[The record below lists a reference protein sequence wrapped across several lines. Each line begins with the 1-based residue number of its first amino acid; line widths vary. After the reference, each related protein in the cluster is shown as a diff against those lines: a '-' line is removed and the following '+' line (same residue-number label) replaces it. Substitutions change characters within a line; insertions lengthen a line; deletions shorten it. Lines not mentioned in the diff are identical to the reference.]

1 MGSYGSGTS
10 MNIWAAAPATI
21 LAALIAFQGG
31 YYPALCALAVI
42 AFSLLALACAA
53 VRRGKW
59 KAFATTGAGASRNE
73 KSGCTSPLLAISAAI
88 AICLLAWCAARPFL
102 DEIASYETLAAMA
115 RPALAI
121 ATATYWLQ
129 LSQAEKRSA
138 IQLIAYE
145 GVLFSV
151 VALLM
156 FARVL
161 PYPGAVVDG
170 RLQFT
175 FQYANTAGAYFAVMS
190 CLVWSQARTRAAK
203 ALVTAPIICTALTQ
217 SMGTFTV
224 IAIVGCAW
232 VLKNLKLTRLKRDNA
247 TQTKA
252 STSKIAIAVLGIGAL
267 AVFAICIGA
276 PDRLDSALQT
286 GMERLIQTIDGTRAL
301 ASAPHIGIGP
311 QQWRVVHPRV
321 QSAQY
326 TANVI
331 HNSYLGFTLSYGL
344 IGTTLAVLC
353 MVTLW
358 KGTLKATED
367 RIPGTHAAATLL
379 LLHALVDFD
388 LAFGSII
395 MLLVLALLSN
405 RELASTACT
414 ASSTPDQRARVRFL
428 LPAALV
434 IILLACGASAL
445 TFDVRENQILTD
457 IQALGPHAASQQ
469 IAKDPLA
476 CRDQTVRAR
485 LYQCCTRQDE
495 CEAVLKLQRRDPITV
510 STPGMTAL
518 ARCLYT
524 ADRPE
529 EAELVLLRALQA
541 QPYNIAAYTQAA
553 DLFARYDVSEQTEQ
567 RYETLRTR
575 SMDYLS
581 TWPANLLNNQ
591 QEPPR
596 IEAQQP

>member
-42 AFSLLALACAA
+42 AFSLLALARTV

-59 KAFATTGAGASRNE
+59 KTFATKVAGASRNE
-73 KSGCTSPLLAISAAI
+73 NSGCTPPLFAISAAI
-88 AICLLAWCAARPFL
+88 ATCLLAWCAARPFL
-102 DEIASYETLAAMA
+102 DGIASYETLAAMA

-190 CLVWSQARTRAAK
+190 CLIWSQARTRAAK

-217 SMGTFTV
+217 SMGTFAV

-232 VLKNLKLTRLKRDNA
+232 ALKKLKLTRMKQDNA
-247 TQTKA
+247 SQTKA
-252 STSKIAIAVLGIGAL
+252 TSSKIAIAVLGIGTL
-267 AVFAICIGA
+267 AVFAVCIGT
-276 PDRLDSALQT
+276 PDRIDSALQT
-286 GMERLIQTIDGTRAL
+286 GAERLIQTMDGTRAL
-301 ASAPHIGIGP
+301 TAEPLIGIGP
-311 QQWRVVHPRV
+311 QQWRVLHPRA

-326 TANVI
+326 TANVV

-344 IGTTLAVLC
+344 IGTALAVLC
-353 MVTLW
+353 IATLW
-358 KGTLKATED
+358 NGTVKATEN
-367 RIPGTHAAATLL
+367 RIPGTYAAAALL

-388 LAFGSII
+388 LSFGSVIV
-395 MLLVLALLSN
+395 LLVLMLLSN
-405 RELASTACT
+405 RAPASSESASGFPANTITHVSVAAYAVLGIALLAS
-414 ASSTPDQRARVRFL
+414 
-428 LPAALV
+428 
-434 IILLACGASAL
+434 GASAL
-445 TFDVRENQILTD
+445 SFDVRENQFLSD
-457 IQALGPHAASQQ
+457 IQALGPRSASRQVAA
-469 IAKDPLA
+469 DPLA
-476 CRDQTVRAR
+476 RNDQTLRTR
-485 LYQCCTRQDE
+485 LYQSCATPDE
-495 CEAVLKLQRRDPITV
+495 CEAAIELYDAFPLTV
-510 STPGMTAL
+510 ATPGMTAL

-529 EAELVLLRALQA
+529 EAELLLLHALQA
-541 QPYNIAAYTQAA
+541 QPYNVAAYTQAA

-567 RYETLRTR
+567 RYETLRMR
-575 SMDYLS
+575 SMDYLAA
-581 TWPANLLNNQ
+581 WPANLLDNQ

>member
-1 MGSYGSGTS
+1 MG
-10 MNIWAAAPATI
+10 MATT
-21 LAALIAFQGG
+21 
-31 YYPALCALAVI
+31 ALAV
-42 AFSLLALACAA
+42 LAAMRARRWHHFERDASNAPHGSKTLIAA
-53 VRRGKW
+53 V
-59 KAFATTGAGASRNE
+59 
-73 KSGCTSPLLAISAAI
+73 AI

-102 DEIASYETLAAMA
+102 DGIDSYETLAAMA

-129 LSQAEKRSA
+129 LSQAEKHSA

-175 FQYANTAGAYFAVMS
+175 FQYANTAGVYFTVMS
-190 CLVWSQARTRAAK
+190 CLIWSQARTRGIK
-203 ALVTAPIICTALTQ
+203 ALAALPLACALLTQ
-217 SMGTFTV
+217 SMGTFAAIV
-224 IAIVGCAW
+224 IVGCAW
-232 VLKNLKLTRLKRDNA
+232 ALKKLKLTRMKQENVA
-247 TQTKA
+247 QTKA
-252 STSKIAIAVLGIGAL
+252 TVSKIAIAVLGIGAL
-267 AVFAICIGA
+267 AVLAACIGA
-276 PDRLDSALQT
+276 PDRIDSALQT
-286 GMERLIQTIDGTRAL
+286 GAERLIQTMDGTRAL
-301 ASAPHIGIGP
+301 TVEPLIGIGP

-331 HNSYLGFTLSYGL
+331 HNSYLGFALSYGL
-344 IGTTLAVLC
+344 IGTALAVLC

-358 KGTLKATED
+358 NGTIRATED
-367 RIPGTHAAATLL
+367 RIPGTHAAAALL

-388 LAFGSII
+388 LSFGSVIV
-395 MLLVLALLSN
+395 LLVLMLLSN
-405 RELASTACT
+405 RAPASSESALGSPANTITHVSTAAYAALGIVLLAS
-414 ASSTPDQRARVRFL
+414 
-428 LPAALV
+428 
-434 IILLACGASAL
+434 GASAL
-445 TFDVRENQILTD
+445 SFDVRENQFLSV
-457 IQALGPHAASQQ
+457 IQAIGPRSASRQ
-469 IAKDPLA
+469 IAADPLA
-476 CRDQTVRAR
+476 RNDQAVRTR
-485 LYQCCTRQDE
+485 LYQSCATPDE
-495 CEAVLKLQRRDPITV
+495 CDAAIELHDTAPLAVA
-510 STPGMTAL
+510 TPGMTAL

-529 EAELVLLRALQA
+529 EAELLLLRALQE
-541 QPYNIAAYTQAA
+541 QPYNVVAYTQAA

-567 RYETLRTR
+567 RYETLRDR
-575 SMDYLS
+575 SMDYLAA
-581 TWPANLLNNQ
+581 WPANLLNNQ

>member
-42 AFSLLALACAA
+42 AFSLLALARAV

-73 KSGCTSPLLAISAAI
+73 KSGCTPPLLAISAAI
-88 AICLLAWCAARPFL
+88 AICLLAWCAARPLL
-102 DEIASYETLAAMA
+102 DGIASYETLAAMA

-129 LSQAEKRSA
+129 LSQAEKHSA

-252 STSKIAIAVLGIGAL
+252 STSKIAIAVLGIGTL
-267 AVFAICIGA
+267 AVFAVCIGA

-286 GMERLIQTIDGTRAL
+286 GMERLIQTMDGTRAL
-301 ASAPHIGIGP
+301 TAEPLIGIGP
-311 QQWRVVHPRV
+311 QQWRVMHPRV

-344 IGTTLAVLC
+344 IGTAMSVLC
-353 MVTLW
+353 MATLW
-358 KGTLKATED
+358 NGTIRATED
-367 RIPGTHAAATLL
+367 RIPGTHAAAALL

-388 LAFGSII
+388 LSFGSVIV
-395 MLLVLALLSN
+395 LLVLMLLSN
-405 RELASTACT
+405 RAPASSESALGSPANTITHVSVAAYAVLGIALLAS
-414 ASSTPDQRARVRFL
+414 
-428 LPAALV
+428 
-434 IILLACGASAL
+434 GASAL
-445 TFDVRENQILTD
+445 SFDVRENQFLSD
-457 IQALGPHAASQQ
+457 IQALGPRSASPQ
-469 IAKDPLA
+469 IAADPLA
-476 CRDQTVRAR
+476 RNDQTVRTR
-485 LYQCCTRQDE
+485 LFESCTTPDE
-495 CEAVLKLQRRDPITV
+495 CEAAIELYDALPLAVA
-510 STPGMTAL
+510 TPGMTAL

-541 QPYNIAAYTQAA
+541 QPYNIAAYTQAT
-553 DLFARYDVSEQTEQ
+553 DLFARYDVSEQTKQ

-575 SMDYLS
+575 NMDYLS

>member
-10 MNIWAAAPATI
+10 MNIWATAPATI

-42 AFSLLALACAA
+42 VFSLLALARAV

-73 KSGCTSPLLAISAAI
+73 KSGRTPPLLAISAAI
-88 AICLLAWCAARPFL
+88 AICLLAWCAARPLL
-102 DEIASYETLAAMA
+102 DGIASYETLAAMA

-129 LSQAEKRSA
+129 LSQAEKHSA

-190 CLVWSQARTRAAK
+190 CLVWSQARTRTTK
-203 ALVTAPIICTALTQ
+203 ALAAMPLACTLLTQ
-217 SMGTFTV
+217 SMGTFAAA
-224 IAIVGCAW
+224 AIIGCVW
-232 VLKNLKLTRLKRDNA
+232 VLKMLKQTRMKQENA
-247 TQTKA
+247 SQTK
-252 STSKIAIAVLGIGAL
+252 TTTTKIAIAVLGIGAL
-267 AVFAICIGA
+267 AVFAVCIGA

-286 GMERLIQTIDGTRAL
+286 GAERLIQTMDGTRAL
-301 ASAPHIGIGP
+301 TAEPLIGIGP
-311 QQWRVVHPRV
+311 QQWRVMHPRV

-344 IGTTLAVLC
+344 IGTALAVLC

-379 LLHALVDFD
+379 LIHALVDFD
-388 LAFGSII
+388 LSFGSAIVQ
-395 MLLVLALLSN
+395 LVLMLLSN
-405 RELASTACT
+405 RAPASSESALGSPANTITHVSVAAYAVLGIALLAS
-414 ASSTPDQRARVRFL
+414 
-428 LPAALV
+428 
-434 IILLACGASAL
+434 GASAL
-445 TFDVRENQILTD
+445 SFDVRENQFLSD
-457 IQALGPHAASQQ
+457 IQALGPHAASPQ
-469 IAKDPLA
+469 IAADPLA
-476 CRDQTVRAR
+476 RNDQTVRTR
-485 LYQCCTRQDE
+485 LYESCTTPDE
-495 CEAVLKLQRRDPITV
+495 CEAAIELYDAFPLAVA
-510 STPGMTAL
+510 TPGMTAL

-524 ADRPE
+524 VDRPE
-529 EAELVLLRALQA
+529 EAELVLLRALQD
-541 QPYNIAAYTQAA
+541 QPYNVAAYTQAA
-553 DLFARYDVSEQTEQ
+553 DLFARHDVSEQTEQ
-567 RYETLRTR
+567 HYETLRTR
-575 SMDYLS
+575 SIDYLA